1 MVILRKAMEKGDREK
16 NSTSVFLTS
25 FLLWNDLLTGCM
37 EGAVACT
44 VAGISDA
51 LWIDL
56 HSTTL
61 LD

>member
-1 MVILRKAMEKGDREK
+1 MVILRKAMEKGDRER
-16 NSTSVFLTS
+16 NSKSVFLTS

-51 LWIDL
+51 L
-56 HSTTL
+56 
-61 LD
+61 